1 MAWTKAGL
9 CPAPAKG
16 PFLERIGACANSA
29 KLQSDIRRSSAT
41 FAFGKFAQ
49 LGSAELYSPKIFV
62 AGVWGGVFIS
72 LLTDID
78 WAGRLLIR

>member
-1 MAWTKAGL
+1 MDAGVPGL
-9 CPAPAKG
+9 LKNFKLGVVGVEVSWRGRRQGSALHPPKDPFLKG
-16 PFLERIGACANSA
+16 PL
-29 KLQSDIRRSSAT
+29 D
-41 FAFGKFAQ
+41 
-49 LGSAELYSPKIFV
+49 SPKIFI